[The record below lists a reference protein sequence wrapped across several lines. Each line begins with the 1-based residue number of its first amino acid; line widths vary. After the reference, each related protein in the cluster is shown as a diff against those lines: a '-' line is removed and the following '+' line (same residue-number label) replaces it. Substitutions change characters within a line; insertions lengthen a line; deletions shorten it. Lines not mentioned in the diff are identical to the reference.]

1 MIQGKTRIVREL
13 EKIVG
18 PNAVIHTEEEL
29 RVYECDGATIIRALP
44 DMVVLPATAHQV
56 AEIVK
61 VCHREQ
67 LYFVPRGAGTGLS
80 GGALASKGGIII
92 GLNRM
97 IRILETDVPN
107 QRAVVESGVVNVWLA
122 QKISGD
128 GYYFAPDPA
137 SQTACT
143 IGGNVAENA
152 GGVHTPK
159 YGVTTNHVLG
169 LEVVLPS
176 GETVEIGGKVLD
188 PPGYDLVG
196 VFVGSEGTFGI
207 ATKVAVRILHKPEA
221 IKTLMGIFHNVE
233 DASNAVSGIVARGI
247 IPACLEMM
255 DNLSIQ
261 AVEKWAKAGYP
272 MDAGAVL
279 LVELDGPKAEVEALA
294 DLVVEVFQAQRVRE
308 VRVAKNN
315 EERELLWKG
324 RKAALA
330 AMGQIRPDCYLQDA
344 VIPRTKLPIILKE
357 IEELSQEYGLPV
369 ANVFHAG
376 DGNLHPFILYDGRYE
391 EEVQKAVDLGARIM
405 KRCIEMGGSITG
417 EHGVGLEK
425 QDFMPLMYTEDDLE
439 AMMKVK
445 CVFNP
450 DQILNPGKIFPTSK
464 SCVEVGQHKRDR
476 IRYEPHQIE
485 KEGLAQRF

>member
-1 MIQGKTRIVREL
+1 MENKAQVIRQL

-18 PNAVIHTEEEL
+18 PHAVIHTEEEL
-29 RVYECDGATIIRALP
+29 RVYECDGATIFRAMP
-44 DMVVLPATAHQV
+44 DIVVLPTTPQQV

-61 VCHREQ
+61 WCHRKQ
-67 LYFVPRGAGTGLS
+67 IYFLPRGAGTGLS
-80 GGALASKGGIII
+80 GGALAIQGGIIV

-97 IRILETDVPN
+97 TRILDVDIPN
-107 QRAVVESGVVNVWLA
+107 QRAVVEAGVVNVWLA

-128 GYYFAPDPA
+128 GYYYAPDPA

-169 LEVVLPS
+169 LDVILPN
-176 GETVEIGGKVLD
+176 GESIEIGGKVLD

-196 VFVGSEGTFGI
+196 LFVGSEGTFGI
-207 ATKVAVRILHKPEA
+207 ATTVTVRVLHKPEA
-221 IKTLMGIFHNVE
+221 VKTLMGIFQSVE

-261 AVEKWAKAGYP
+261 AVEKWVKAGYP

-294 DLVVEVFQAQRVRE
+294 DLVVEVFQAHRLRE
-308 VRVAKNN
+308 VRVAKNDQ
-315 EERELLWKG
+315 ERELLWKG

-357 IEELSQEYGLPV
+357 IEDLSKEYDLPV

-391 EEVQKAVDLGARIM
+391 EQIQKAVELGAKIM
-405 KRCIEMGGSITG
+405 NRCIEMGGSITG

-425 QDFMPLMYTEDDLE
+425 LDFMRLMYTEEDLE

-450 DQILNPGKIFPTSK
+450 DQLLNPGKIFPTSK
-464 SCVEVGQHKRDR
+464 SCVEVGQGKRDR
-476 IRYEPHQIE
+476 IRYEPHRIE